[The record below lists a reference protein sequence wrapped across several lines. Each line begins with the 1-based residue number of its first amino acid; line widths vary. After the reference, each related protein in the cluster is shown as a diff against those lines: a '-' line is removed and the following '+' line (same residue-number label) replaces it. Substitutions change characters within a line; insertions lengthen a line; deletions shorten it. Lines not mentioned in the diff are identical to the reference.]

1 MAQTIGFFDGVH
13 RGHKHLLRQVA
24 DEADRRGL
32 KSMVVTFKQHPR
44 KVLQHDVSVPLL
56 TTTDEKLK
64 LIEQCGVDNV
74 ALLDFT
80 PQLAQMDARQ
90 YMETVLRDQLHGR
103 ALVIGYDHHFGRR
116 DGSGFAQY
124 RQYGKE
130 LGIDVVLATQ
140 LPLEG
145 SLHASSTVVRN
156 ALINGDVKLANEILG
171 RPYTLTGTVAHGE
184 AIGRTIGFP
193 TANIK
198 PECADKLIPHNG
210 VYAVKT
216 LVGNTTVNGMLYIG
230 ERPTFNNLTERR
242 IEANLFDF
250 NGEIYGQTITIAF
263 VAKVRDE
270 QRFDSLEQLKEQLK
284 IDRAQVENILNTSL

>member
-1 MAQTIGFFDGVH
+1 MVQTIGFFDGVH

-116 DGSGFAQY
+116 DGSGFVQY

-250 NGEIYGQTITIAF
+250 NGEIYEQTITIAF